1 MSLEKEKETYNKKLP
16 ELEEHKGKFVLIHGD
31 EIVHFFD
38 TYTDAI
44 SQGYQ
49 RFGLEPFLVKR
60 IESTERVEFVT
71 RLIKPVTTS

>member
-1 MSLEKEKETYNKKLP
+1 M
-16 ELEEHKGKFVLIHGD
+16 D
-31 EIVHFFD
+31 FFD
-38 TYTDAI
+38 TYADAI

-71 RLIKPVTTS
+71 RPIKPVTTS